1 MFRGANFKDGVS
13 KIIAISMPIIDGLI
27 LAYLLTPVLNFIEHK
42 ALKYIFKKKRGDM
55 TEKQRKMLRMSAITL
70 TLLFVV
76 FIIYAFCSMVLPQ
89 LFKSIQSIVFQF
101 PVYVNNL
108 TVWLEK
114 VLADNP
120 DVETFINDLIST
132 YTPELKTG

>member
-1 MFRGANFKDGVS
+1 
-13 KIIAISMPIIDGLI
+13 
-27 LAYLLTPVLNFIEHK
+27 
-42 ALKYIFKKKRGDM
+42 
-55 TEKQRKMLRMSAITL
+55 MSAITL

-132 YTPELKTG
+132 YTPELKKLDE